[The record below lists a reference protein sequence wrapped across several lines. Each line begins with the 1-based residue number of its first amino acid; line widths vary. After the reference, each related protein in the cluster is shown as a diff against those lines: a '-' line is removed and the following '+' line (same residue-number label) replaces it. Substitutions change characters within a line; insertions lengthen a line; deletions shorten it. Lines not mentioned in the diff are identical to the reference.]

1 MFETEKVER
10 VSEPFLLIIES
21 LPHNLCAHDGWHR
34 TFQVSEYIERLV
46 NLLKRDEVPISDAD
60 DDGWS
65 HPTIETDG
73 NAQGGDVETQ
83 AVAVATTQSMS
94 ASHAVRYDGE
104 DEDGKIEEV

>member
-10 VSEPFLLIIES
+10 
-21 LPHNLCAHDGWHR
+21 
-34 TFQVSEYIERLV
+34 VSEYIERLV

-73 NAQGGDVETQ
+73 NVNKGDVETQ